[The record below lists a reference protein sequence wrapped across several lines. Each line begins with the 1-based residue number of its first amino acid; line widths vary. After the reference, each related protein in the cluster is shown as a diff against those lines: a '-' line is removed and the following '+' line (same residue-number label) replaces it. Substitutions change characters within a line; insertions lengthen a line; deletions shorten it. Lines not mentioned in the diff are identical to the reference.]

1 MKKRKD
7 TMSRRG
13 TFWLSVMLTVSVM
26 VMIASTVFVGIVMSY
41 SLTDLYPYVWFS
53 SIVSAFSSFAS
64 GFVFII
70 VDDFTIVDED
80 ARIIAG
86 VLLDDK

>member
-7 TMSRRG
+7 TMSKRE

-26 VMIASTVFVGIVMSY
+26 VMIASTVFVGIVMNY

-53 SIVSAFSSFAS
+53 SLVSAFSSFAS
-64 GFVFII
+64 GFLFIM
-70 VDDFTIVDED
+70 VDEVVCIEEVHIV
-80 ARIIAG
+80 AEELWG
-86 VLLDDK
+86 DK